1 MRFKQVRAL
10 TLSKWVVERNQEWN
24 GIVTGWRCSAQ
35 FEGHRQSLNLGG
47 FKRWGAG
54 SRWVSSHTGAMIGQT
69 LPARRRLHSAI
80 VQVATTTAALL
91 MYARDT
97 HRVHWPTYSLF
108 PRRVMAYQNWR
119 GSSPVGRTLA
129 WALITVIRAP
139 ISRPPYPPCTK
150 LATAF
155 DLRIRARKSNE
166 EKNGSD
172 CAKAGS
178 QWARGQNVG
187 AGTGLKRR
195 GWHFI
200 ITSWYQWKPHL
211 QGFFAEG
218 YTPPMWQMCTSTF
231 GIFTW
236 YLSIHTDL
244 LAGSSK
250 DFDKYIAAG
259 SRVKVWNFGLFS
271 TPKPK
276 IVPQNPK

>member
-35 FEGHRQSLNLGG
+35 FEGHRQSLNRGG

-54 SRWVSSHTGAMIGQT
+54 SGWVSSHTGAMIGQT

-139 ISRPPYPPCTK
+139 ISRPPYTYPALGWRQPSIWGSGLVK
-150 LATAF
+150 AM
-155 DLRIRARKSNE
+155 RK
-166 EKNGSD
+166 
-172 CAKAGS
+172 
-178 QWARGQNVG
+178 RMG
-187 AGTGLKRR
+187 A
-195 GWHFI
+195 
-200 ITSWYQWKPHL
+200 
-211 QGFFAEG
+211 
-218 YTPPMWQMCTSTF
+218 
-231 GIFTW
+231 
-236 YLSIHTDL
+236 
-244 LAGSSK
+244 
-250 DFDKYIAAG
+250 IAP
-259 SRVKVWNFGLFS
+259 S
-271 TPKPK
+271 
-276 IVPQNPK
+276 